1 MATMADPSEFMTAFA
16 QFISSSPTSYH
27 AAETMSALLDR
38 AGFEAMDE
46 KLPWTGVAGRRYF
59 VRGGAVVAWIAPE
72 RVEPTTGFRIVGVH
86 TDSPALKLKPEPVYD
101 NAGWQQ
107 LNMEVYGGPLI
118 NSWLD
123 RELGL
128 AGRITTRTGENHLV
142 RTGPIMRVSQLAPH
156 LDRSVN
162 QALTVDQQYE
172 LMPSYGLGSEPDVI
186 ELLCGQTGILP
197 TEFGF
202 ADVYAYPTQEPALFG
217 NQSEFFASSRLDNLS
232 SVFPGLLALL
242 RVKSPHDVVVFSAF
256 DHEEVG
262 SSTTS
267 GAAGP
272 LLSDALTRIAA
283 GLEVGGDAYQAMLA
297 RSSCISAD
305 AAHSVNPNHV
315 SKYDPVVRPLM
326 NQGPALKVNAKQR
339 YATDS
344 VTASLWLRACEAAGV
359 VHQSFVSNNDVPC
372 GTTIGPITATR
383 LGIPTVDVGVPILS
397 MHSTREMC
405 GSQDPQLLSR
415 ALEAYW
421 MGA

>member
-1 MATMADPSEFMTAFA
+1 MADASEFMTAFA

-38 AGFEAMDE
+38 ADFEAMNE
-46 KLPWTGVAGRRYF
+46 TESWHQIAGKHYL
-59 VRGGAVVAWIAPE
+59 VRGGAVVAWVAPE
-72 RVEPTTGFRIVGVH
+72 RTLPSSGFRIVGAH
-86 TDSPALKLKPEPVYD
+86 TDSPALKLKPNPSYQS
-101 NAGWQQ
+101 AGWQQ

-128 AGRITTRTGENHLV
+128 AGRITTRSGENHLV
-142 RTGPIMRVSQLAPH
+142 RTDAIMRVSQLAPH
-156 LDRSVN
+156 LDRTVN
-162 QALTVDQQYE
+162 QALSIDQQYE
-172 LMPSYGLGSEPDVI
+172 LMPSYGLGEEPDVI
-186 ELLCGQTGILP
+186 ELLCGKAGIRADD
-197 TEFGF
+197 FGF

-217 NQSEFFASSRLDNLS
+217 NRSEFFASSRLDNLS
-232 SVFPGLLALL
+232 SVFPGLLALM
-242 RVKSPHDVVVFSAF
+242 RVKPGSDVQLFCAF

-272 LLSDALTRIAA
+272 LLSDVLVRIAD
-283 GLEVGGDAYQAMLA
+283 GLGLGGDAYQAMLA

-315 SKYDPVVRPLM
+315 AKYDPVTRPLM
-326 NQGPALKVNAKQR
+326 NAGPALKVNAKQR

-344 VTASLWLRACEAAGV
+344 VTAAMWLRACDAAGV
-359 VHQSFVSNNDVPC
+359 ASQTFVSNNDVPC
-372 GTTIGPITATR
+372 GTTIGPFTATR

-405 GSQDPQLLSR
+405 GAQDPQLLSK